1 MKLLHR
7 IFALLVALCVLMP
20 LTACGG
26 QGSAEGVKWLKLA
39 ESFAYPS
46 LDAHRDYYGWYTS
59 IYGITETLFRVADDL
74 TIEPWLAE
82 SAAVSEDGKTWTFPL
97 ADASFSNGTPVT
109 AQMVARNL
117 QRLAALNE
125 RFAYLGDFTITA
137 DGDKTL
143 VITTPGVYPTMLS
156 DLTAPEMAIMD
167 LDGTT
172 DFDGAP
178 IGTGPFV
185 VKSFEPEGT
194 VEVEK
199 NGAYWNGEVK
209 LDGVTFFYMQDDDS
223 KLMAMQA
230 GEIDGYTSV
239 TAAAREIF
247 SADPDTYT
255 LTSIP
260 ATRLQ
265 FYVLNKTRLDDAVRE
280 AINLAVDCDA
290 IAAYLGGTV
299 SPAVGPF
306 SAAAPYGQVTK
317 PAPDAE
323 AAKALLEADGYA
335 LGGNGIY
342 EKDGKALQLNICYY
356 AARSLDSIALLMQE
370 ALRNIG
376 VEAVLTVQE
385 DPDATY
391 VATGDY
397 DIALYCMISDKAG
410 DPYYCVDALYRK
422 GGKWARAGFPTDESE
437 ALIDELQYE
446 TDVDRR
452 AALANAVV
460 QMTIDDNAFGY
471 VGLFNKIT
479 VTRKGVSGISENCPF
494 DFYAVSADTD

>member
-1 MKLLHR
+1 
-7 IFALLVALCVLMP
+7 
-20 LTACGG
+20 
-26 QGSAEGVKWLKLA
+26 
-39 ESFAYPS
+39 
-46 LDAHRDYYGWYTS
+46 
-59 IYGITETLFRVADDL
+59 
-74 TIEPWLAE
+74 
-82 SAAVSEDGKTWTFPL
+82 
-97 ADASFSNGTPVT
+97 
-109 AQMVARNL
+109 
-117 QRLAALNE
+117 
-125 RFAYLGDFTITA
+125 
-137 DGDKTL
+137 
-143 VITTPGVYPTMLS
+143 
-156 DLTAPEMAIMD
+156 
-167 LDGTT
+167 
-172 DFDGAP
+172 
-178 IGTGPFV
+178 
-185 VKSFEPEGT
+185 
-194 VEVEK
+194 
-199 NGAYWNGEVK
+199 
-209 LDGVTFFYMQDDDS
+209 MQDDDS

-255 LTSIP
+255 VTSIP

-265 FYVLNKTRLDDAVRE
+265 FYVLNKTRLDDAVRK

-306 SAAAPYGQVTK
+306 SAAAPYGQVAK

-335 LGGNGIY
+335 LGSNGIY

-376 VEAVLTVQE
+376 VDAVLTVQE

-422 GGKWARAGFPTDESE
+422 GSKWALGGFPTDESE

-494 DFYAVSADTD
+494 DFYGVNAETAMD